1 MSRAAQ
7 PARTQP
13 PSRVRLIGLAAWRGV
28 GELYNSDGLTHA
40 AAIAYYALLSLFPII
55 LLGLSVLGEMTTD
68 TADRDAV
75 VRFAFRYFPRQFAFI
90 QGQLDA
96 FRETPVTFGFWGVV
110 ALVWAALGVFAL
122 IAAATAAVITF
133 ATRAGLAARH
143 EVIEVLHHSG
153 AEAPFIAVSQEQ
165 ARLLPGLNVVSIV
178 PHAVDT
184 DRFVFNASPEDYL
197 LFIGRF
203 TPGKGPVEAIGLA
216 KRLGLRLLMAAA
228 RDRYYHEAV
237 EPLVDGEQIVYVG
250 EVNFDEKVRLYQGAR
265 ALLYPV
271 QEGEPFGLV
280 LAEAMSCGT
289 PQADV
294 HAVVAVEGA
303 APVDVTVTAVARQAN
318 DQARVSD
325 AATTTPS

>member
-1 MSRAAQ
+1 METWSR
-7 PARTQP
+7 
-13 PSRVRLIGLAAWRGV
+13 
-28 GELYNSDGLTHA
+28 Y
-40 AAIAYYALLSLFPII
+40 
-55 LLGLSVLGEMTTD
+55 
-68 TADRDAV
+68 
-75 VRFAFRYFPRQFAFI
+75 
-90 QGQLDA
+90 
-96 FRETPVTFGFWGVV
+96 
-110 ALVWAALGVFAL
+110 
-122 IAAATAAVITF
+122 
-133 ATRAGLAARH
+133 
-143 EVIEVLHHSG
+143 

-289 PQADV
+289 PVAALDRG
-294 HAVVAVEGA
+294 AVREVVDDGVTGLVFDDLDAMAAGMEQVMALDRHRVRQRAVERFGVMTM
-303 APVDVTVTAVARQAN
+303 VDGYVDAFRAIIAQW
-318 DQARVSD
+318 QAR
-325 AATTTPS
+325 